1 MQIEFQGAARTVTG
15 SQHIVRANGS
25 TLLLDCGMFQGPR
38 AEAAL
43 RNAQLPVTAAEVDAV
58 VLSHAHLD
66 HCGNLPSLV
75 KQGFGGPIYATQATA
90 HITELVLRDSARIQE
105 YDAEFISRRNAK
117 KGLPPVEPLYTEE
130 DALAVLPLL
139 TARPYDERFPVAP
152 GVSASFFD
160 AGHIL
165 GSAGMLLEIEEH
177 GRTWRLVFSGDIGR
191 RHLPILRDPVLPPAA
206 DFLIMEST
214 YGDRLHRDMFEAQIE
229 LRDAILR
236 TYRRRGKVVIPAFA
250 IGRTQEI
257 VYDLRNMIVQGEIPR
272 LPIIVD
278 SPLATGVSDIY
289 RAHTECYDEEAKQ
302 LLARSDADEALGFNL
317 VTFTRTVEESK
328 ALNDRQEPMII
339 LAASGMAEGGRI
351 VHHLHNTIEDP
362 RHTILIVSWQAPYT
376 LGRRLAE
383 RAEKVRILGEEHVR
397 RAEVVTIGGFS
408 AHAGQNFLR
417 EYARQGATSAR
428 SVFLVHG
435 EERSAN
441 ALMEALNGEGFRPPL
456 HYPERGTVFDTA
468 DLAQAA

>member
-15 SQHIVRANGS
+15 SQHVLRVNGT
-25 TLLLDCGMFQGPR
+25 TLLLDCGLFQGPR

-43 RNAQLPVTAAEVDAV
+43 RNAHLPIPASEVDAV

-75 KQGFGGPIYATQATA
+75 KQGYSGPIYATQATA
-90 HITELVLRDSARIQE
+90 HITDLVLNDSAHIQE
-105 YDAEFISRRNAK
+105 YDAEFISQRNARR
-117 KGLPPVEPLYTEE
+117 GLPPVEPLYTV
-130 DALAVLPLL
+130 ANAQAVIPLL
-139 TARPYDERFPVAP
+139 NAQAYDKPFQVRP
-152 GVSASFFD
+152 GVLATFFD

-165 GSAGMLLEIEEH
+165 GSAGILLEIEEH

-191 RHLPILRDPVLPPAA
+191 RHLPILRDPVLPPVA

-214 YGDRLHRDMFEAQIE
+214 YGDRPHRDLFEAYIE

-236 TYRRRGKVVIPAFA
+236 TYRRGGKVVIPSFA

-257 VYDLRNMIVQGEIPR
+257 VYDLRNMIVQGEIPK

-278 SPLATGVSDIY
+278 SPLATGVSEVY
-289 RAHTECYDEEAKQ
+289 RTHPECYDED
-302 LLARSDADEALGFNL
+302 ARRLMASSDAEEALGFNL
-317 VTFTRTVEESK
+317 VTFTRSVEESK
-328 ALNDRQEPMII
+328 ALNNRRDPMII

-351 VHHLHNTIEDP
+351 VHHLHNTIEDA
-362 RHTILIVSWQAPYT
+362 RNTILIVSWQAPYT

-383 RAEKVRILGEEHVR
+383 RAEKVHIFGEDQVR

-417 EYARQGATSAR
+417 EYAHHGAAEARQ
-428 SVFLVHG
+428 VFIVHG
-435 EERSAN
+435 EEKSAA
-441 ALMEALNGEGFRPPL
+441 ALMEALHSDGVLAPVS
-456 HYPERGTVFDTA
+456 YPERGTVYDTESSA
-468 DLAQAA
+468 

>member
-15 SQHIVRANGS
+15 SQHILRVNG
-25 TLLLDCGMFQGPR
+25 TTVLLDCGLYQGPR

-43 RNAQLPVTAAEVDAV
+43 RNAHLPIPAGEVDAV

-75 KQGFGGPIYATQATA
+75 KQGYAGPIYATQATA
-90 HITELVLRDSARIQE
+90 HITDLVLKDSAHIQE
-105 YDAEFISRRNAK
+105 YDAEFISQRNAK
-117 KGLPPVEPLYTEE
+117 KGLPPVEPLYTVE
-130 DALAVLPLL
+130 DAHAVVPLL
-139 TARPYDERFPVAP
+139 AAQSYDERFPVVP
-152 GVSASFFD
+152 GVFATFFD

-165 GSAGMLLEIEEH
+165 GSAGMLVEVEEH

-214 YGDRLHRDMFEAQIE
+214 YGDRPHRDLFEAYIE

-236 TYRRRGKVVIPAFA
+236 TYRRGGKVVIPAFA

-257 VYDLRNMIVQGEIPR
+257 VYDLRNLIVQGEIPK

-278 SPLATGVSDIY
+278 SPLATGVSEVY
-289 RAHTECYDEEAKQ
+289 RAHTECYDEDARK
-302 LLARSDADEALGFNL
+302 LLARGDAEEALGFNL
-317 VTFTRTVEESK
+317 VNFTRSVEESK
-328 ALNDRQEPMII
+328 ALNDRRDPMII

-351 VHHLHNTIEDP
+351 VHHLHNTIGDA
-362 RHTILIVSWQAPYT
+362 RNTILIVSWQAPYT

-383 RAEKVRILGEEHVR
+383 RAEKVRIFGEEQVR
-397 RAEVVTIGGFS
+397 RAEIVTIGGFS

-417 EYARQGATSAR
+417 EYARQGAAAAR
-428 SVFLVHG
+428 QVFIVHG
-435 EERSAN
+435 EEKSAA
-441 ALMEALNGEGFRPPL
+441 ALMEAIAADGVRAPVS
-456 HYPERGTVFDTA
+456 YPERGTVYDTA
-468 DLAQAA
+468 SSA